1 VWFVSFPLDFVLFPS
16 LLLLGLFEGLGRF
29 SKEGKDFSQLDEI
42 LKAQKGHALESLLL
56 VSFTSM

>member
-1 VWFVSFPLDFVLFPS
+1 LDFVLFRS

-29 SKEGKDFSQLDEI
+29 LKEGKDFSQVDEN